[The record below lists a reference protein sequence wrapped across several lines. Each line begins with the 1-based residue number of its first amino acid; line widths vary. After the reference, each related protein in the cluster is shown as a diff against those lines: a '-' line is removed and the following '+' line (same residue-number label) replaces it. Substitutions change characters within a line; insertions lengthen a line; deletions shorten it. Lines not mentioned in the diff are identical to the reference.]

1 MSHEAR
7 RDPLSLCSGA
17 QRLPLVDVDS
27 YNEELRDADGYVGDR
42 ANTRAFRAILDEWRE
57 HMRELGEEDPLGEQP
72 SGVIPKKKLDRL
84 LRDGGPLA
92 AGLVHTAIEG
102 FATELAAVVTRFL
115 RLKSWRGTERIV
127 VGGGLRGSRVGEVA
141 IGRAAVLMK
150 ARGHAIDIV
159 PIRHHPDEAGL
170 IGNVHLAP
178 SWIFHGSDAML
189 AVDIGGSNIR
199 AGVVA
204 LHLAK
209 SPDLSACRV
218 IASEIWRHASEEPRP
233 KREDAVARL
242 VEMLQDLIKF
252 ATKQG
257 LTLAPLIGV
266 ACPGRI
272 AQNGSI
278 ERGSQNLPGNWESS
292 RFNLVAR
299 LCEGIPRVGKHE
311 THVVMHNDAVV
322 QGLSEAPFMRH
333 VQRWG
338 ILTIGTGLGNARFTT
353 RIADVDATAREAPES
368 VHERAPPSWP

>member
-1 MSHEAR
+1 
-7 RDPLSLCSGA
+7 LSLCSGA
-17 QRLPLVDVDS
+17 QRLPLVEVDS

-42 ANTRAFRAILDEWRE
+42 ANSGAFRAILEEWRG

-72 SGVIPKKKLDRL
+72 SGAIPKKELDRV
-84 LRDGGPLA
+84 LRNGRPLA
-92 AGLVHTAIEG
+92 AGLVHTAIED
-102 FATELAAVVTRFL
+102 FATELATVITRFL

-127 VGGGLRGSRVGEVA
+127 IGGGLRRSRGGEGA
-141 IGRAAVLMK
+141 IGRPPVLVK
-150 ARGHAIDIV
+150 ARGPAVDIA
-159 PIRHHPDEAGL
+159 PLRYAPNEAGL

-209 SPDLSACRV
+209 TPDLSACRV
-218 IASEIWRHASEEPRP
+218 IASEIWRHASEDPRP

-242 VEMLQDLIKF
+242 VEMLQTLIK
-252 ATKQG
+252 AMTKQG

-272 AQNGSI
+272 AENGSI
-278 ERGSQNLPGNWESS
+278 ERGGQNLPGNWESS

-299 LCEGIPRVGKHE
+299 LCEGIPRVGKYE

-353 RIADVDATAREAPES
+353 RSTEVRSTASKAPES
-368 VHERAPPSWP
+368 ARESASSRSPNCRA